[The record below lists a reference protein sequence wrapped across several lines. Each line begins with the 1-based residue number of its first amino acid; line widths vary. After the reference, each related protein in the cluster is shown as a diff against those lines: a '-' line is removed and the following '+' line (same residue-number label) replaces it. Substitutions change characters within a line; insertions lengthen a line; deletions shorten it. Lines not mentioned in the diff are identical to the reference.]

1 MKYRREIDGLRAM
14 AVLPVILFHAGFE
27 AFSGGFIGVDVFFVI
42 SGYLITSIIIAEL
55 ETGTFSLAGFYE
67 RRARRIL
74 PALFFVMAACL
85 PFAWLWLVP
94 SELKSFAQSVAAVAA
109 FASNFLF
116 WQETG
121 YFDTAAELKPLLH
134 TWSLAVE
141 EQFYVLFP
149 LLLMSAW
156 HLGKRR
162 IVGLLVAIALA
173 SLALADWGASRYPA
187 ATFFLL
193 HTRAWELALGAF
205 TAFWFAR
212 PQRPA
217 IDHRIGEIG
226 SGAGLLLILYAVFA
240 FDRTTP
246 FPSLHALV
254 PTVGTALVILFATP
268 ATLAGRILGARALVG
283 VGLVSYSAYL
293 WHQPLFAFARHH
305 ALVQPGA
312 GLLLG
317 LSLASLALA
326 YLSWRFVEQP
336 FRRRGF
342 LERRTVFRLA
352 GAASVLFIML
362 GAAGMFADGFRNR
375 LPANL
380 EWESLREKTRTL
392 GEVCDPV
399 PLAGVEGVRAC
410 EFGDL
415 ESGQVI
421 FLYGDSHARALHEA
435 LHERLRAEGIKGVRV
450 TLPGCHVVPTMS
462 EAGVA
467 SRPEDCAASY
477 ARLLEYLPAN
487 GSEIIVT
494 GRWTF
499 SLYPIA
505 GEIDTLA
512 FTNSDGG
519 HEIERYRQF
528 VVTSAGG
535 VPSLAAADKAE
546 ALRQFIGSLLATG
559 LDVHFVYPV
568 PEIGW
573 NIAAVNMRHYGQHGR
588 PLPELSIAQ
597 EDFTARN
604 AFVHRELARFDAA
617 PNFIPVRPADVFCDT
632 FIPGRCAAQHETVPF
647 YYDDDH
653 LSDVGARLVI
663 DRLFEFRDRDS
674 RQRPSAN

>member
-1 MKYRREIDGLRAM
+1 MKYRREIDGLRAL

-42 SGYLITSIIIAEL
+42 SGYLITSIILAEQ
-55 ETGTFSLAGFYE
+55 EAGTFSLAGFYE

-74 PALFFVMAACL
+74 PALFLVMAACL

-149 LLLMSAW
+149 LFLMSAW

-162 IVGLLVAIALA
+162 IVGLLVLIAVV
-173 SLALADWGASRYPA
+173 SLALAHWGASRYPA

-217 IDHRIGEIG
+217 IGHRSGEIA

-268 ATLAGRILGARALVG
+268 ATLAGRILGAPALVG

-293 WHQPLFAFARHH
+293 WHQPLFAFARHYT
-305 ALVQPGA
+305 LVAPGT
-312 GLLLG
+312 GLLLA

-342 LERRTVFRLA
+342 LARRTMFRLA
-352 GAASVLFIML
+352 GAASMLFIML
-362 GAAGMFADGFRNR
+362 GAVGYLADGFRHR
-375 LPANL
+375 LPPNL
-380 EWESLREKTRTL
+380 EWESLREKTRAL
-392 GEVCDPV
+392 GEVCEPV
-399 PLAGVEGVRAC
+399 PLAGVEGVQAC

-415 ESGQVI
+415 ESRQVI

-435 LHERLRAEGIKGVRV
+435 LHQ
-450 TLPGCHVVPTMS
+450 
-462 EAGVA
+462 
-467 SRPEDCAASY
+467 
-477 ARLLEYLPAN
+477 RLL
-487 GSEIIVT
+487 
-494 GRWTF
+494 
-499 SLYPIA
+499 
-505 GEIDTLA
+505 
-512 FTNSDGG
+512 
-519 HEIERYRQF
+519 H
-528 VVTSAGG
+528 
-535 VPSLAAADKAE
+535 
-546 ALRQFIGSLLATG
+546 ALFLQG
-559 LDVHFVYPV
+559 DVQ
-568 PEIGW
+568 W
-573 NIAAVNMRHYGQHGR
+573 R
-588 PLPELSIAQ
+588 
-597 EDFTARN
+597 
-604 AFVHRELARFDAA
+604 
-617 PNFIPVRPADVFCDT
+617 
-632 FIPGRCAAQHETVPF
+632 
-647 YYDDDH
+647 
-653 LSDVGARLVI
+653 
-663 DRLFEFRDRDS
+663 
-674 RQRPSAN
+674 